1 MVFSSGASAVTSQN
15 TVSGSTLNAGG
26 NIAVVAT
33 GANGQSGDIN
43 VSGSGIT
50 GNNVTLAAQNNLNLV
65 AASNDAEQKSSNK
78 ASGWNAG
85 VHISIGQETG

>member
-1 MVFSSGASAVTSQN
+1 GE
-15 TVSGSTLNAGG
+15 
-26 NIAVVAT
+26 
-33 GANGQSGDIN
+33 NGQSGDIN

-65 AASNDAEQKSSNK
+65 AARNDAEQKSSNK

-85 VHISIGQETG
+85 VHIAIGQETGIGVQANGYMMDGKENGNTTEYVNTRVNAKD